1 MFSNKIQ
8 QFSSAKFFCEICD
21 YHTSRKCNYDEHLLT
36 SKHKSAMFSNEKPA
50 ISSAKFMCPNCCKFY
65 KDNSGLWRHKKKCLV
80 EDIDNIIPTNQCII
94 QNQNINQNIN
104 QTYEQP
110 NKDNLIEYLIKENA
124 EFKTLI
130 MELVKKDNNN
140 LTNINSHNVNSNN
153 KTFNL
158 QFFLN
163 EQCKD
168 ALNIGEFV
176 DSIKLELDDLMN
188 LGELGYVEGMSK
200 IIVKNLND
208 LNETKRPIHCTDKKR
223 EIFYIKDENKWEKE
237 SEDLKKLRKIIF
249 RISNKNIKIL
259 QKYKELHPGCNFS
272 ESKYADQY
280 NKLVIEAMG
289 GAGNNDVEKEN
300 KIIRNISKQV
310 TIKKMPEDAEIIEP
324 VL

>member
-1 MFSNKIQ
+1 MMTNCPNLSPDKFICLNCDYYTSNKKD
-8 QFSSAKFFCEICD
+8 F
-21 YHTSRKCNYDEHLLT
+21 
-36 SKHKSAMFSNEKPA
+36 SKHCLTRKHTNSD
-50 ISSAKFMCPNCCKFY
+50 PNSDHLSQFIPIKIHSCNCGKIY
-65 KDNSGLWRHKKKCLV
+65 KYKQGLSLHKKKCNIICETESNIV
-80 EDIDNIIPTNQCII
+80 IESTSMPNKEDIIMALINHNKELTDKIVDICKTSITTTTASNNNIISNS
-94 QNQNINQNIN
+94 
-104 QTYEQP
+104 
-110 NKDNLIEYLIKENA
+110 
-124 EFKTLI
+124 
-130 MELVKKDNNN
+130 
-140 LTNINSHNVNSNN
+140 NINSHN

-163 EQCKD
+163 ETCKD
-168 ALNIGEFV
+168 AMNISEFV